1 MSSMSINIYVNI
13 FNNYYVSD
21 INAGI
26 VSSTKELNR
35 TEYTGNA
42 IL

>member
-26 VSSTKELNR
+26 VSSIKELSG
-35 TEYTGNA
+35 TECTENA
-42 IL
+42 IQ